1 MVNSGTWLT
10 EDAKQPTRLL
20 QRVVPVVWLAFGAS
34 KGVNPIAPFF
44 LDKIV
49 QEGLFKSYS

>member
-10 EDAKQPTRLL
+10 EDAKQPTRLP